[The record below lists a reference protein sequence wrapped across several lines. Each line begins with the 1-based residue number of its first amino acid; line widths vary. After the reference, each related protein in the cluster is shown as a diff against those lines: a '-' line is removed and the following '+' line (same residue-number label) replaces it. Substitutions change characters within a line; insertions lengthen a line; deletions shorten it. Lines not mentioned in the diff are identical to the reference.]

1 MANYTVIVDAGASII
16 EVLRDN
22 LTPEPILSPDMIGL
36 CSPAETGDLQLGLYL
51 YSIKQNR
58 EYRRDGE
65 PMLVLTLYY
74 LLTAYSSADIKQRAY
89 DEDYILG
96 AAIQVLHENSS
107 LGSAYLQ
114 GTLGSSGEELR
125 VDQYFLSPE
134 DIQKIWLF
142 PNIPYRTSVGYMVY
156 PIIIDTGGF
165 IAAPRV
171 R

>member
-1 MANYTVIVDAGASII
+1 MANYTAIVDAGASII

>member
-1 MANYTVIVDAGASII
+1 MGSYTAIVDAGASII

-58 EYRRDGE
+58 EYKRDGQQ
-65 PMLVLTLYY
+65 LLALTLYY
-74 LLTAYSSADIKQRAY
+74 LLTAYSSADIQQRAY
-89 DEDYILG
+89 DESYILG
-96 AAIQVLHENSS
+96 AAIQVLNENST
-107 LGSAYLQ
+107 LGSSYMQ
-114 GTLGSSGEELR
+114 GSLGSSGEELR
-125 VDQYFLSPE
+125 IEQHFLPADE
-134 DIQKIWLF
+134 MQKIWLF

-156 PIIIDTGGF
+156 PVIIDGGGF
-165 IAAPRV
+165 FAGPRV

>member
-1 MANYTVIVDAGASII
+1 MASYTAIAEAGASII

-22 LTPEPILSPDMIGL
+22 LTPEPIPSPDMIGL
-36 CSPAETGDLQLGLYL
+36 CSPAETGDIQLGLYL

-74 LLTAYSSADIKQRAY
+74 LLTAYSNADIQQRSY
-89 DEDYILG
+89 DENYILG
-96 AAIQVLHENSS
+96 AAIQVLHENST

-114 GTLGSSGEELR
+114 GDLGSSGEELR
-125 VDQYFLSPE
+125 VDQYFLPPE
-134 DIQKIWLF
+134 EMQKIWIF
-142 PNIPYRTSVGYMVY
+142 PNTPYHTSVGYMVY
-156 PIIIDTGGF
+156 PVIIDTGGF
-165 IAAPRV
+165 VAAPRV